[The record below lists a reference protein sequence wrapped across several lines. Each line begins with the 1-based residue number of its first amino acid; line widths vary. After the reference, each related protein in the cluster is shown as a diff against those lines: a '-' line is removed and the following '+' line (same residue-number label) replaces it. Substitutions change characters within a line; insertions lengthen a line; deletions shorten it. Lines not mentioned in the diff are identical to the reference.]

1 LYSRRHNERR
11 EIESRLSHLDLIP
24 VRVADSE
31 AAVDT
36 ILEGLKDASRL
47 FEHGTM
53 EERKRV
59 VRAFVDGITLDA
71 ASQSGELRIKKLPAP
86 DLAGAGS
93 SFVLVAG
100 VRYEA
105 QQRNR
110 ARETEV
116 VRVRFTTLGSAW
128 IPAGCPPA

>member
-1 LYSRRHNERR
+1 
-11 EIESRLSHLDLIP
+11 
-24 VRVADSE
+24 V
-31 AAVDT
+31 VDT
-36 ILEGLKDASRL
+36 LLEGMADARQL

-59 VRAFVDGITLDA
+59 VRAFVEGIRLDA
-71 ASQSGELRIKKLPAP
+71 ASGSAEITVKKLPEP
-86 DLAGAGS
+86 DLVGAGS

-110 ARETEV
+110 VRETEV